1 MDVVRSGRNK
11 GDARSEW
18 GGEYGLDGHGGRNAR
33 RDVRVAGLRAS
44 MRRGLRRCHHCGFGA
59 SFSRGMTACGQ
70 RDRAD
75 PGVTM
80 SNHAASTYAVTI
92 AAVLLS
98 AHALA
103 ADPTPEL
110 KQRPAGTAQAVGAVH
125 TLRQIPEACAR
136 LEGVFTGNAAQPYTL
151 SVVRSSPTCQPRA
164 RFVDFAK
171 ATPSVASGWIYND
184 VIRVPSAAC
193 PAQQAVV
200 RIWRKPVDAKP
211 QLDGQGQSRI
221 YLEDAK
227 QQAAAGK
234 IPQVPMFAA
243 QMTVEGKT
251 CQ

>member
-1 MDVVRSGRNK
+1 
-11 GDARSEW
+11 
-18 GGEYGLDGHGGRNAR
+18 
-33 RDVRVAGLRAS
+33 
-44 MRRGLRRCHHCGFGA
+44 
-59 SFSRGMTACGQ
+59 MTACGQ

-80 SNHAASTYAVTI
+80 SNHAASKYAVTI

-243 QMTVEGKT
+243 QMTVEGKA